1 MPRNYLCRP
10 RPRAFTPRAGS
21 HKSHA
26 IGAFAVR
33 RYPPEAEYNTGG
45 LARCSA
51 LEHTHLLPLAL
62 TTSRRED
69 NFSARPTKSLKLLSP
84 LLTLLSHSLALE
96 THLLHPTRS
105 PDLQSD
111 SGELAPV
118 QRASPG
124 HTDSH
129 PSTHPFTLYPAPAK
143 QKQRH
148 AGLSFETATTAA
160 VLAAGTH
167 THAHA
172 RTHDAGT
179 AGRRTRSLAQVDFD
193 PQLLS
198 SVRHPGIVG
207 PLEVYSGVQ
216 FLRLSLPPRPPPLQS
231 PRFRTRITLPSLTAR
246 QPAFAHSTSCSRT
259 C

>member
-1 MPRNYLCRP
+1 MPRNYLSSSAPEHSLHGRP
-10 RPRAFTPRAGS
+10 AFLSSPQE
-21 HKSHA
+21 KSHA

-62 TTSRRED
+62 TTSRREH

-111 SGELAPV
+111 SGEHAPV

-124 HTDSH
+124 HTAIHPYIPLSSTSKAKAAPRRALFRNSH
-129 PSTHPFTLYPAPAK
+129 RSSS
-143 QKQRH
+143 RH
-148 AGLSFETATTAA
+148 AR
-160 VLAAGTH
+160 

-179 AGRRTRSLAQVDFD
+179 AGRRTRSLA
-193 PQLLS
+193 
-198 SVRHPGIVG
+198 
-207 PLEVYSGVQ
+207 
-216 FLRLSLPPRPPPLQS
+216 RPN
-231 PRFRTRITLPSLTAR
+231 RF
-246 QPAFAHSTSCSRT
+246 
-259 C
+259 